1 MGQGAGPMKASSH
14 KADQLGAEKEHR
26 AWASEPEAAGGQGRD
41 LRAILSGIQEAKFS
55 QLSLFQ
61 VDATCR

>member
-1 MGQGAGPMKASSH
+1 MKASSY
-14 KADQLGAEKEHR
+14 KADQLGAEEEHR
-26 AWASEPEAAGGQGRD
+26 GWASKPGAAGGQGRD
-41 LRAILSGIQEAKFS
+41 LRAVLSGTQEAKFA

>member
-1 MGQGAGPMKASSH
+1 MGQDAGPMKASSH
-14 KADQLGAEKEHR
+14 KADQLGAEEEHR
-26 AWASEPEAAGGQGRD
+26 GWASKLGQGRD
-41 LRAILSGIQEAKFS
+41 LRSVLSGTQEATFA